1 MLLQV
6 IGSGIHNTEG
16 TVLSVSEQTGQVTV
30 QLTTDNGL
38 SPRYGDTIQVPVT
51 RLEPIRNKV
60 SLSVIY
66 KTNQK

>member
-38 SPRYGDTIQVPVT
+38 SPRYSDTIQVPVT